1 MRKHDTN
8 ADFIAAFWKL
18 YEKKR
23 IEKISIREICQLAG
37 YNRTTFYAHYQNIY
51 DLLGKAALNIVFDSH
66 LLEKL
71 FLKIFQQED
80 RYIELLF
87 RNQHDYILA
96 EKIKTELISL
106 MKEKCVASNIDF
118 QNLQYLLEYQISAV
132 LGIIRYWFQTDK
144 KSAEHE
150 LIEMIYHIS
159 TQGVLTIVR
168 KKLLKV
174 PLLNHKKPDI
184 LSGFFYGYGIR
195 YHDKWKQFDILQG
208 FGGVE

>member
-51 DLLGKAALNIVFDSH
+51 DLLGKAALNIVKPIKEAMDRAADFSIIFDSH

-144 KSAEHE
+144 KLAEHE

-159 TQGVLTIVR
+159 TQGVLTVVR
-168 KKLLKV
+168 KKV
-174 PLLNHKKPDI
+174 AESAAAKP
-184 LSGFFYGYGIR
+184 
-195 YHDKWKQFDILQG
+195 
-208 FGGVE
+208 

>member
-1 MRKHDTN
+1 MDRA
-8 ADFIAAFWKL
+8 ADF
-18 YEKKR
+18 
-23 IEKISIREICQLAG
+23 SII
-37 YNRTTFYAHYQNIY
+37 
-51 DLLGKAALNIVFDSH
+51 FDSH

-144 KSAEHE
+144 KLAEHE

-159 TQGVLTIVR
+159 TQGVLTVVR
-168 KKLLKV
+168 KK
-174 PLLNHKKPDI
+174 NC
-184 LSGFFYGYGIR
+184 
-195 YHDKWKQFDILQG
+195 
-208 FGGVE
+208 